1 MELKIKIMVRRV
13 FAGQKGAG
21 MKKAILAVL
30 YGISLA
36 LLMSAGVQADTNAVS
51 EYFPLKTGN
60 EWIYKSY
67 VTREDGVEM
76 SIPVTRRVKSSEKA
90 GGKEVFTLEVESD
103 RVENLYIS
111 GDKEGRFYEKI
122 KYKGMTLVFKPAA
135 YFIPAR
141 TVLGGAE
148 VRRNGTVKMYNDKN
162 ELVDQG
168 SYVVGITSEG
178 RQNLEVPAGVFKD
191 ALKILVFL
199 EITTSSQATEVTQEI
214 YLAEGL
220 GMIKVNRIDK
230 VVSLPKNE
238 QITLFYQRD
247 ELESAII
254 DGKEI

>member
-1 MELKIKIMVRRV
+1 
-13 FAGQKGAG
+13 
-21 MKKAILAVL
+21 MKKTILAVL
-30 YGISLA
+30 CGIPLA
-36 LLMSAGVQADTNAVS
+36 LLMSAEVQANASVIS
-51 EYFPLKTGN
+51 KYFPLETGN
-60 EWIYKSY
+60 KWIYQSY

-76 SIPVTRRVKSSEKA
+76 SIPVTRSLKASEKA

-103 RVENLYIS
+103 RVEDLYIS
-111 GDKEGRFYEKI
+111 RDKDGLYYEKI

-141 TVLGGAE
+141 AGSRETE
-148 VRRNGTVKMYNDKN
+148 VRRNGTVKMYNDRN

-168 SYVVGITSEG
+168 SYMVGITSEG
-178 RQNLEVPAGVFKD
+178 RQNLEVPAGAFRDV
-191 ALKILVFL
+191 LKILVFL

-238 QITLFYQRD
+238 QITLFYQKD

-254 DGKEI
+254 NGKEI

>member
-1 MELKIKIMVRRV
+1 
-13 FAGQKGAG
+13 
-21 MKKAILAVL
+21 MKKTILAVL
-30 YGISLA
+30 CGISLA
-36 LLMSAGVQADTNAVS
+36 LLMSAEVQADANAVAN
-51 EYFPLKTGN
+51 YFPLETGN
-60 EWIYKSY
+60 KWIYQSY
-67 VTREDGVEM
+67 VTREDGIEM
-76 SIPVTRRVKSSEKA
+76 SIPVTRSLKASEKE

-111 GDKEGRFYEKI
+111 SDKEGLQYEKI
-122 KYKGMTLVFKPAA
+122 KYKGMTLVFKPSA

-141 TVLGGAE
+141 TVSRGAE
-148 VRRNGTVKMYNDKN
+148 VRRNGTVRMYNDKN

-191 ALKILVFL
+191 VLKILVFL

-238 QITLFYQRD
+238 QVALFYQKD
-247 ELESAII
+247 ALESAII
-254 DGKEI
+254 NGKEI